1 MAIIKT
7 VKPEEATGK
16 LAEIYKRFEETMG
29 MVPNAFRIRSA
40 SPDQVEH
47 QARIL
52 SYYWHHETLS
62 HNLLAFIRMLVSVEH
77 HCEYCIDL
85 NTGMLI
91 QNGMKAEE
99 LEAAKQDY
107 EQIPLPEKEKELI
120 RFVLK
125 VVKDSKST
133 TAEDMNHLRS
143 LGWSDKD
150 ILDAVNHGTSQVA
163 ADMLFNAFQIDP
175 D

>member
-47 QARIL
+47 QARVL

-62 HNLLAFIRMLVSVEH
+62 HNLLAFIRMLVSVAH
-77 HCEYCIDL
+77 HCDYCINL
-85 NTGMLI
+85 NTGILI
-91 QNGMKAEE
+91 QNGIKPGDV
-99 LEAAKQDY
+99 EAAKKDQ
-107 EQIPLPEKEKELI
+107 EKIPLAEKEKELI
-120 RFVLK
+120 QFVLK

-133 TAEDMNHLRS
+133 RAEDMDRLRS
-143 LGWSDKD
+143 LGWDDRD
-150 ILDAVNHGTSQVA
+150 IVDAVNHGTSQVA
-163 ADMLFNAFQIDP
+163 TDMLFNAFHIDP